1 MDFKIVLVIIIIIL
15 IVYIYLF
22 CSQQQETEPFTERFT
37 DRIATT
43 RTCPDGGTLSS
54 NNQWCSAQTVNA
66 TCTCPQ
72 GYEYKN
78 NGKCRKN
85 KYRPLESCDE
95 NHHLT
100 TYKKKQYCETNTK

>member
-22 CSQQQETEPFTERFT
+22 CSQQQETEPFTERLT
-37 DRIATT
+37 DTTGRIATT
-43 RTCPDGGTLSS
+43 RSCPDGGTLSS

-85 KYRPLESCDE
+85 TFLIKFLV
-95 NHHLT
+95 
-100 TYKKKQYCETNTK
+100 

>member
-22 CSQQQETEPFTERFT
+22 CSQQQETEPFTDT
-37 DRIATT
+37 TGRIATT

-100 TYKKKQYCETNTK
+100 TYKKKQYCEMNTK

>member
-22 CSQQQETEPFTERFT
+22 CSQQQESEPFTDPT

-43 RTCPDGGTLSS
+43 RSCPDGGTLSS
-54 NNQWCSAQTVNA
+54 NKQWCSAQTVNA

>member
-22 CSQQQETEPFTERFT
+22 CSQQQETEPFT